1 MLVNGKF
8 YREEPPKIGANWRP
22 KYKDDT
28 ITPEEQLVQDALLGV
43 RSPEFS
49 VFARVFGKI
58 LKI

>member
-1 MLVNGKF
+1 MLVDGKF
-8 YREEPPKIGANWRP
+8 FREEPPKIGANWIP
-22 KYKDDT
+22 KYKDDL
-28 ITPEEQLVQDALLGV
+28 ITPEERIVQDALLGV